1 MGAFYELVYV
11 LSVFVQL
18 EINNVTE
25 TELGVLTIY
34 VFAAN
39 SVELFPM
46 TRLHEFGVELL
57 DERSDYIH
65 VLYTVV
71 KGLKSLVVLDFFV
84 LGKVWGSL
92 ARFHIFEEHLQVV
105 GVDVVPE
112 SFLPSFELA
121 VDDGDEIPHLLQLNQ
136 LIFAVN
142 KLFLLGSLELE
153 KLLKHLKLFGFFFH
167 LTGL

>member
-1 MGAFYELVYV
+1 
-11 LSVFVQL
+11 
-18 EINNVTE
+18 
-25 TELGVLTIY
+25 
-34 VFAAN
+34 
-39 SVELFPM
+39 M

-92 ARFHIFEEHLQVV
+92 ARFHIFEEHLQIV
-105 GVDVVPE
+105 GVDVVPK

-142 KLFLLGSLELE
+142 KLFLLSSLELE
-153 KLLKHLKLFGFFFH
+153 KLL
-167 LTGL
+167 

>member
-92 ARFHIFEEHLQVV
+92 ARFHIFEEHL
-105 GVDVVPE
+105 
-112 SFLPSFELA
+112 
-121 VDDGDEIPHLLQLNQ
+121 
-136 LIFAVN
+136 
-142 KLFLLGSLELE
+142 
-153 KLLKHLKLFGFFFH
+153 
-167 LTGL
+167 